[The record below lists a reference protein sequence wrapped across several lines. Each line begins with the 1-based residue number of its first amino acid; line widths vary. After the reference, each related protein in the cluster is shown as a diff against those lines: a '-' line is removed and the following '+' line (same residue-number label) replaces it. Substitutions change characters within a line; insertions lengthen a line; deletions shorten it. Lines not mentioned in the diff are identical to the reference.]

1 MRNKRF
7 QSNTG
12 NSPNTSRA
20 PRSFFDGGKKIQS
33 NLRPGDAFLYE
44 DSFKPKRSYP
54 FLTPT
59 QALKKYL

>member
-7 QSNTG
+7 QNNTG
-12 NSPNTSRA
+12 VAPKKTGA
-20 PRSFFDGGKKIQS
+20 PRSFFDSGKKIQS
-33 NLRPGDAFLYE
+33 NLRPGDSFLFE
-44 DSFKPKRSYP
+44 DSYKPKRSYP